1 MSQLNTNTITLN
13 NILTKINNLPEKQ
26 NLSAVTA
33 TASDV
38 LKPKVIV
45 GPDGQPITGTMLDL
59 SFVDNYLLDAQWE
72 IDGDNLKTVNPTVW
86 RGYVDSI
93 YTSVPQYQIAN
104 AINLSSEQIAEGE
117 TVLGIL
123 GTHSGGLKTYS
134 GTISNSYYISL
145 NGYGTCAISNPGFV
159 TKYALLKVETYGVIG
174 GSSMKT
180 STMNLSYDFSKDS
193 SAFAIPYIT
202 SSSITSSGV
211 SYTYYKFSGDST
223 YYKYVSNNTASLLSF
238 YFLKN
243 NSSSTT
249 ISLEI
254 EYVLIGE

>member
-1 MSQLNTNTITLN
+1 MSQLDTNTITLN

-38 LKPKVIV
+38 LKPKVII
-45 GPDGQPITGTMLDL
+45 GADGQPITGTIEDL
-59 SFVDNYLLDAQWE
+59 SGQTISGILQGSMHINNVFNFTLP
-72 IDGDNLKTVNPTVW
+72 N
-86 RGYVDSI
+86 GYTTNNSKLVITD
-93 YTSVPQYQIAN
+93 YQMGLFSGITAD
-104 AINLSSEQIAEGE
+104 QIAEGE
-117 TVLGIL
+117 TVLGIT

-134 GTISNSYYISL
+134 GTISNSYYISS
-145 NGYGTCAISNPGFV
+145 NGYGTCTIPNPGFI
-159 TKYALLKVETYGVIG
+159 TKYALLKVITYGVIA
-174 GSSMKT
+174 GSSMRT
-180 STMNLSYDFSKDS
+180 SIMNLSYDFSKDS

-223 YYKYVSNNTASLLSF
+223 YYKYVSNNTASSLSF

-254 EYVLIGE
+254 EYILIGE